1 MSGEEG
7 HDQIIESMKTCTKC
21 ELHEGRTQVVIG
33 DYASSKGKICFIG
46 EAPGFNEDQQ
56 GRPFVGRSGKLL
68 DRMLNEIGMSRDQV
82 SVLNINKCRPPNNR
96 TPTNMEM
103 KLCGNLWLTYQLE
116 YLQPYL
122 LVTLG
127 SVALRYFFPKAKMT
141 ASKGNVM
148 TTASGLPIFPMF
160 HPSYILRQGNTMD
173 DDYLADFKAMK
184 KQFLRQKTVE
194 LTDSVENIDQQNL
207 EDFF

>member
-1 MSGEEG
+1 MSGDG
-7 HDQIIESMKTCTKC
+7 HDRIVEFMKACTQC
-21 ELHEGRTQVVIG
+21 ELHKGRTQVVIG
-33 DYASSKGKICFIG
+33 DYAPKKGRICFIG

-68 DRMLNEIGMSRDQV
+68 DQMLEAIGMSRDQV
-82 SVLNINKCRPPNNR
+82 SILNINKCRPPNNR
-96 TPTNMEM
+96 TPTNIEM
-103 KLCGNLWLTYQLE
+103 KLCGNLWLKDQLE

-141 ASKGNVM
+141 SSRGNVM
-148 TTASGLPIFPMF
+148 ITPSGRAVFPMF
-160 HPSYILRQGNTMD
+160 HPSYILRQGNTMI
-173 DDYLADFKAMK
+173 DDYIADFKAMK
-184 KQFLRQKTVE
+184 KQFIKQKAVE
-194 LTDSVENIDQQNL
+194 LTEPVENIEQQNL